1 MANGQIG
8 WVELHADDGN
18 KLGDF
23 YEQVFDWKIQRD
35 PNMPEYV
42 MFSDGQLAGG
52 FSTQMGKAAGHM
64 YLLTEDIDQSLKSVE
79 AAGGKTVTAKTPI
92 SEEIG
97 AWAQFE
103 DPAGNVMGLFEQVQ
117 R

>member
-8 WVELHADDGN
+8 WVELHADDGDA
-18 KLGDF
+18 LGKF
-23 YEQVFDWKIQRD
+23 YETVFDWKIDRD
-35 PNMPEYV
+35 PTMGGYV

-52 FSTQMGKAAGHM
+52 FAESMPKAAGHM
-64 YLLTEDIDQSLKSVE
+64 YLLTEDIDQSLKAVE
-79 AAGGKTVTAKTPI
+79 AAGGKTRKEKTLI

-97 AWAQFE
+97 SWAQFE
-103 DPAGNVMGLFEQVQ
+103 DPQGNVMGLFQQVS